1 MCSTAWGCLSTR
13 LANMAI
19 ISNVA
24 RLIDIKKMTN
34 KELLA
39 KLESAG
45 ANRGR
50 ALSLPSEGKVVFP
63 QAEEVLVKWVLYKG
77 SPIVA
82 VEATVAGQKD
92 FWPIYLFRHTALHP
106 VEDAQLEKFRSEHS
120 EYCRVAWQ
128 RGTSDLEWIES
139 FLGGTYDLAT
149 IDVTETVTRND
160 VERQFPM
167 RIAALEETAQSSST
181 RRGRKR
187 AE

>member
-1 MCSTAWGCLSTR
+1 
-13 LANMAI
+13 MAI
-19 ISNVA
+19 TSNVA
-24 RLIDIKKMTN
+24 RFIDLKKMTN

-45 ANRGR
+45 ANRGK

-63 QAEEVLVKWVLYKG
+63 SVEDALVKWILYKG

-106 VEDAQLEKFRSEHS
+106 VEDAALEEFRAKHAD
-120 EYCRVAWQ
+120 YCRVAWQ
-128 RGTSDLEWIES
+128 RGTSDLEWLEQ
-139 FLGGTYDLAT
+139 FLGGTYTLTT
-149 IDVTETVTRND
+149 IDVTETVTRNE

-167 RIAALEETAQSSST
+167 RVAALEVA
-181 RRGRKR
+181 RKKSGK
-187 AE
+187 

>member
-1 MCSTAWGCLSTR
+1 
-13 LANMAI
+13 MAI
-19 ISNVA
+19 TSNVA
-24 RLIDIKKMTN
+24 RFVDIKKMTN

-45 ANRGR
+45 ANRGK

-63 QAEEVLVKWVLYKG
+63 AMGDALVKWVLYKG

-106 VEDAQLEKFRSEHS
+106 VEEAQLESFRAKHAD
-120 EYCRVAWQ
+120 YCRVAWQ
-128 RGTSDLEWIES
+128 RGTSDLEWLEPL
-139 FLGGTYDLAT
+139 LGNVYDLST
-149 IDVTETVTRND
+149 IDVTETVTRNEID
-160 VERQFPM
+160 RQFPM
-167 RIAALEETAQSSST
+167 RIAALEATTQSSST

>member
-1 MCSTAWGCLSTR
+1 
-13 LANMAI
+13 MAI
-19 ISNVA
+19 TSNVA
-24 RLIDIKKMTN
+24 RFIDLKKMTN

-39 KLESAG
+39 KIEAAG
-45 ANRGR
+45 ANRGK
-50 ALSLPSEGKVVFP
+50 ALSLPKEGKVVFSS
-63 QAEEVLVKWVLYKG
+63 AEETLVKWVLYKG

-106 VEDAQLEKFRSEHS
+106 VEDAQLEGFRAKHAD
-120 EYCRVAWQ
+120 YCRVAWQ

-139 FLGGTYDLAT
+139 FLGGTYNLTT
-149 IDVTETVTRND
+149 IDVTETVTRNEI
-160 VERQFPM
+160 ERQFPM
-167 RIAALEETAQSSST
+167 RIAALEANTQPSST

>member
-1 MCSTAWGCLSTR
+1 
-13 LANMAI
+13 MAI
-19 ISNVA
+19 TSNVA
-24 RLIDIKKMTN
+24 RFVDIKKMTN

-45 ANRGR
+45 ANRGK

-63 QAEEVLVKWVLYKG
+63 AIGDALVPWVLYKG

-106 VEDAQLEKFRSEHS
+106 VEEAQLESFRAKHAD
-120 EYCRVAWQ
+120 YCRVAWQ
-128 RGTSDLEWIES
+128 RGTSDLEWLEPL
-139 FLGGTYDLAT
+139 LGNVYDLST
-149 IDVTETVTRND
+149 IDVTETVTRNEID
-160 VERQFPM
+160 RQFPM
-167 RIAALEETAQSSST
+167 RIAALEATTQSSST

>member
-1 MCSTAWGCLSTR
+1 MCFTAWGCLSTR

-19 ISNVA
+19 TSNVA
-24 RLIDIKKMTN
+24 RFIDIKKMTN

-45 ANRGR
+45 ANRGK

-63 QAEEVLVKWVLYKG
+63 SVEEALVKWVLYKG

-82 VEATVAGQKD
+82 VEATVDGQKD

-106 VEDAQLEKFRSEHS
+106 VEDAALEAFRAKHAD
-120 EYCRVAWQ
+120 YCRVAWQ
-128 RGTSDLEWIES
+128 RGTSDLEWLEP
-139 FLGGTYDLAT
+139 FLGGSYDLST

-160 VERQFPM
+160 IERQFPM
-167 RIAALEETAQSSST
+167 RIAALEETTQPSST

-187 AE
+187 A